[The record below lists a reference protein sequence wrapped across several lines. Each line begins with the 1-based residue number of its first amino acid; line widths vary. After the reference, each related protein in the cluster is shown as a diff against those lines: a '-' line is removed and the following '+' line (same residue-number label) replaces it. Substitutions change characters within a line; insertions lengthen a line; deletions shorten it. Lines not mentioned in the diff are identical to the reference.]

1 MIITR
6 LNIDN
11 LYGFSNIEI
20 DLSYKRKNSKS
31 SIPNEFL
38 PERPNFNFKR
48 VCIIS
53 GTNASGK
60 TSLGKVICGLEN
72 FLRRKNII
80 KYLNAICDKT
90 RPASVLIEFVTPSD
104 NIMHQLELDFI
115 DSSVAIRKL
124 KYITIPIGIK
134 DSCVTMRKR
143 IETIKKR
150 GKNHN
155 GIYIDSEIFGISR
168 AFDEFSEVEIDDL
181 GWMFMFSEN
190 KIEDRVNA
198 AHHASQDLVFRI
210 LNSFDSSI
218 KSVDAVIPQS
228 ETKKLNKSKNKKGV
242 SDITGYIIK
251 FHNNDSVLINVSGEI
266 AGSQESANRFSKGT
280 YDAIKLTNFIGR
292 VIVEGKTK
300 ESCTHFLDEQMAY
313 SHSYLE
319 QHILNLIIE
328 KLSPTA
334 QFFYTTH
341 NYDVLD
347 MGFPSHSFLFMRK
360 DGNYTSIVQPENSF
374 SKNDRSLINYVKN
387 NYFNTLPDTS
397 NLDKL
402 MWED

>member
-1 MIITR
+1 
-6 LNIDN
+6 
-11 LYGFSNIEI
+11 
-20 DLSYKRKNSKS
+20 
-31 SIPNEFL
+31 
-38 PERPNFNFKR
+38 
-48 VCIIS
+48 
-53 GTNASGK
+53 
-60 TSLGKVICGLEN
+60 
-72 FLRRKNII
+72 
-80 KYLNAICDKT
+80 
-90 RPASVLIEFVTPSD
+90 
-104 NIMHQLELDFI
+104 MHQLELEFV
-115 DSSVAIRKL
+115 DSGMAIRKL
-124 KYITIPIGIK
+124 KYITTPIGMK
-134 DSCVTMRKR
+134 DSCTNVRKR
-143 IETIKKR
+143 LQTIKEKQKNPN
-150 GKNHN
+150 GK
-155 GIYIDSEIFGISR
+155 YIDSDISGVSQ
-168 AFDEFSEVEIDDL
+168 AFDDFSEIEIDDL

-190 KIEDRVNA
+190 KSEDKANST
-198 AHHASQDLVFRI
+198 HHASQDLVFRI

-228 ETKKLNKSKNKKGV
+228 ETKKSAKSRNK
-242 SDITGYIIK
+242 DITGYIIK
-251 FHNNDSVLINVSGEI
+251 FHNDDSVLINASGEI

-292 VIVEGKTK
+292 IIAEGKAK
-300 ESCTHFLDEQMAY
+300 NSCTHFLDEQMAY

-360 DGNYTSIVQPENSF
+360 EGNYTSIVQPENSF

>member
-20 DLSYKRKNSKS
+20 DLSYKRKNPKS

-38 PERPNFNFKR
+38 PKRPNFNFKR

-60 TSLGKVICGLEN
+60 TSLGKIICGLEN
-72 FLRRKNII
+72 FIKRKNII
-80 KYLNAICDKT
+80 KYLNAICDRT
-90 RPASVLIEFVTPSD
+90 RPATILIEFVTPST
-104 NIMHQLELDFI
+104 NEMHQLELEFV
-115 DSSVAIRKL
+115 DSGMAIRKL
-124 KYITIPIGIK
+124 KYITTPIGMK
-134 DSCVTMRKR
+134 DSCTNVRKR
-143 IETIKKR
+143 LQTIKEKQKNPN
-150 GKNHN
+150 GK
-155 GIYIDSEIFGISR
+155 YIDSDISGVSQ
-168 AFDEFSEVEIDDL
+168 AFDDFSEIEIDDL

-190 KIEDRVNA
+190 KSEDKANST
-198 AHHASQDLVFRI
+198 HHASQDLVFRI

-218 KSVDAVIPQS
+218 KSVDAVIPPS
-228 ETKKLNKSKNKKGV
+228 ETKKSAKSRNK
-242 SDITGYIIK
+242 DITGYIIK
-251 FHNNDSVLINVSGEI
+251 FHNDDSVLINASGEI

-292 VIVEGKTK
+292 IIAEGKAK
-300 ESCTHFLDEQMAY
+300 NSCTHFLDEQMAY

-360 DGNYTSIVQPENSF
+360 EGNYTSIVQPENSF